1 MKPYEPT
8 PRPQAAAVPPR
19 VRMIINST
27 LSGMTGDF
35 FTDLMRFRYS
45 LMLIYRE
52 NDFGDD
58 AHMKRSLKWKAGFVP
73 TTDGSQS

>member
-1 MKPYEPT
+1 MTRTGEPT
-8 PRPQAAAVPPR
+8 PRQLPPR
-19 VRMIINST
+19 VRMIVHTT

-73 TTDGSQS
+73 TTDGSHS

>member
-1 MKPYEPT
+1 
-8 PRPQAAAVPPR
+8 
-19 VRMIINST
+19 
-27 LSGMTGDF
+27 MTGDF
-35 FTDLMRFRYS
+35 FTDLLRFRYS

-73 TTDGSQS
+73 TTDGGQS

>member
-1 MKPYEPT
+1 MTRTGEPT
-8 PRPQAAAVPPR
+8 PRQLPPR
-19 VRMIINST
+19 VRLIVNTT

-35 FTDLMRFRYS
+35 FTDLLRFRYS

-58 AHMKRSLKWKAGFVP
+58 AHMKRSLKWKAGSVP
-73 TTDGSQS
+73 TTDGGQS

>member
-1 MKPYEPT
+1 MTRTGEPT
-8 PRPQAAAVPPR
+8 PRQLPPR
-19 VRMIINST
+19 VRLIVNTT

-35 FTDLMRFRYS
+35 FTDLLRFRYS

-58 AHMKRSLKWKAGFVP
+58 AHMKRSLKWRAGSVP
-73 TTDGSQS
+73 TTDGGQS